1 MSLELESASPLRR
14 RLSVL
19 MSAGVLALGGGA
31 AAGCGGEES
40 AGSEAAGGGPPAPSA
55 EDVPADQQPS
65 EVTLAEILANPQQ
78 YTGQQVT
85 VSGEVSQVVVQ
96 PGAFTLGAGVE
107 TEGEAE
113 GPVGGAGESER
124 PGAAQEGLG
133 AEGGDGQLVVLPT
146 QSGQLP
152 QGGISEGDIVRVQG
166 TVQLISANIAQEDE
180 FLFEN
185 TGDTAFLQQFQ
196 NQPALTAMQVEL
208 DTPAQDQGEES
219 PPGE

>member
-1 MSLELESASPLRR
+1 MVIDTTAVVEWGRASGKLSPQPPDPKGIAMSIELQSASPLRR

-19 MSAGVLALGGGA
+19 MSAGVLALGSGA

-40 AGSEAAGGGPPAPSA
+40 SGSEAAGGGPPAPSA
-55 EDVPADQQPS
+55 EDVPADQQRS
-65 EVTLAEILANPQQ
+65 EVVLAEILANPQQ

-113 GPVGGAGESER
+113 GPVGGAGESQS

-133 AEGGDGQLVVLPT
+133 AEGGEGQLVVLPT

-152 QGGISEGDIVRVQG
+152 ARATSCACGAPS
-166 TVQLISANIAQEDE
+166 S
-180 FLFEN
+180 
-185 TGDTAFLQQFQ
+185 
-196 NQPALTAMQVEL
+196 
-208 DTPAQDQGEES
+208 
-219 PPGE
+219 